1 MKLAKLIRGTVV
13 TMTCLGMLT
22 AQLAQAAQPLV
33 RDVALQTSGVLQ
45 GQVLDTQGTPQA
57 GMQVALTQQGKPVA
71 MTQTSQDGRFQMAEL
86 KAGVYEI
93 QTPMGVNVCRL
104 WAPQTAPPSAQD
116 GVLVVAG
123 DDVVR
128 GGGACGKGAGGK
140 GGILGGGGGG
150 ALGFLANPWV
160 LGGLVAAAIAIP
172 LAIDDDAS

>member
-1 MKLAKLIRGTVV
+1 MKLAKLVRGTVV

-33 RDVALQTSGVLQ
+33 RDIALQTSGVLQ

-57 GMQVALTQQGKPVA
+57 GMQVALTQQGKPIA
-71 MTQTSQDGRFQMAEL
+71 MTQTGEEGRFQMAGL

-93 QTPMGVNVCRL
+93 QTPMGASVCRL
-104 WAPQTAPPSAQD
+104 WAPQTAPPAAQD
-116 GVLVVAG
+116 GLLVVAG

-128 GGGACGKGAGGK
+128 GGGIAGM
-140 GGILGGGGGG
+140 GGGGGG

-160 LGGLVAAAIAIP
+160 LAGLVAAAIAIP
-172 LAIDDDAS
+172 LAIDDDDDAS